1 MPRKGFRP
9 EEIIAKLREADVL
22 LGQGKKVAEVVE
34 ALGVSEVT
42 YYRWR
47 QEYAGMSVP
56 RARRLKELERERENT
71 RLREAVADLTL
82 DKMILQEAGRGN

>member
-1 MPRKGFRP
+1 MARKGFRP

-22 LGQGKKVAEVVE
+22 LGQGEKVGEVVK

-47 QEYAGMSVP
+47 QEYGGMTVSQ
-56 RARRLKELERERENT
+56 AKRLKELERENA
-71 RLREAVADLTL
+71 RLRRAVADLTL
-82 DKMILQEAGRGN
+82 DKQILKEAAGGNS

>member
-1 MPRKGFRP
+1 MPRKSYRP
-9 EEIIAKLREADVL
+9 EGIIAKLREADVL
-22 LGQGKKVAEVVE
+22 LGQGKKVGEVVK

-47 QEYAGMSVP
+47 QEYGGMSASQ
-56 RARRLKELERERENT
+56 ARRLKELERENA